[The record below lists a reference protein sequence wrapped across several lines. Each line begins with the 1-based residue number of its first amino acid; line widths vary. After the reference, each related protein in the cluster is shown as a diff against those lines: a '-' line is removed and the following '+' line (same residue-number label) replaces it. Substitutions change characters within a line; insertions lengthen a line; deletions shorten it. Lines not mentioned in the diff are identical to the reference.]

1 MGLLAIPQERIAQR
15 LGIDQQ
21 LVGYHLQKT
30 SELKNFVNAQL
41 ERGFFVNTIAE
52 KLGWDRTTI
61 KEDLAG
67 CKNGKSAENTKSL
80 TSTLRAGLKL
90 KSEGNY

>member
-1 MGLLAIPQERIAQR
+1 MSLLGIPQGRIAQR

-30 SELKNFVNAQL
+30 SELKNFVNEQL

-52 KLGWDRTTI
+52 KLG
-61 KEDLAG
+61 
-67 CKNGKSAENTKSL
+67 
-80 TSTLRAGLKL
+80 
-90 KSEGNY
+90 